1 MKMRGSETVKE
12 DFKTQIF
19 DIFGTVD
26 LEQLRA
32 YRAESTA
39 YRKVKNHIMNAA
51 QDAKTARLRRSWQR
65 CRLCISREWEQRS
78 WRKVRHQSPD
88 DLQAAGTRA
97 ELQ

>member
-32 YRAESTA
+32 IAQKVQLIESEKPHNE
-39 YRKVKNHIMNAA
+39 RG
-51 QDAKTARLRRSWQR
+51 AKTA
-65 CRLCISREWEQRS
+65 
-78 WRKVRHQSPD
+78 
-88 DLQAAGTRA
+88 
-97 ELQ
+97 

>member
-1 MKMRGSETVKE
+1 MRGSETVKE

-32 YRAESTA
+32 IAQKVQLIESEKPHNERGAGRKNSLTPQQLAEMLA
-39 YRKVKNHIMNAA
+39 LH
-51 QDAKTARLRRSWQR
+51 QQ
-65 CRLCISREWEQRS
+65 EWEQRS

-88 DLQAAGTRA
+88 DLQATGTCA